1 MAKLVCVFLL
11 ALVCTCCLTADAV
24 EGRLSA
30 VVAFAPD
37 QEGPVADWLED
48 PGLAFVEAWAYVP
61 PDLADAVLFGIDH
74 EFIEG
79 KPDPIHVPGG
89 DWMALVGQ
97 VAAAHYD
104 GELLKGPLRLFL
116 QFVRV
121 RPMGHFGTGR
131 NAGTVKDSAPR
142 YPTTIP
148 DTVKLA
154 RAVEDA
160 LTKVIWHDDSQVVVH
175 ELHKSYGKQACVKVV
190 IETLDGKYH

>member
-1 MAKLVCVFLL
+1 MRIEFTVYGEAK
-11 ALVCTCCLTADAV
+11 TAGSKKAYPFQSKST
-24 EGRLSA
+24 GRLG
-30 VVAFAPD
+30 VRVTHDNP
-37 QEGPVADWLED
+37 
-48 PGLAFVEAWAYVP
+48 
-61 PDLADAVLFGIDH
+61 
-74 EFIEG
+74 
-79 KPDPIHVPGG
+79 KTK
-89 DWMALVGQ
+89 DWMAMVGQ

-131 NAGTVKDSAPR
+131 NAGTLKDSAPR
-142 YPTTIP
+142 YPTTRP

-175 ELHKSYGKQACVKVV
+175 ELRKSYGKQVCVKVV